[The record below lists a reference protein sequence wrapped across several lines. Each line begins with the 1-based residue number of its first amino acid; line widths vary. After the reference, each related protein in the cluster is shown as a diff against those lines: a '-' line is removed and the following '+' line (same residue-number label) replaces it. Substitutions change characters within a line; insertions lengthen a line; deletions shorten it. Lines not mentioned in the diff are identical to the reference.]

1 MLRDCDHLFFTFTSM
16 DSELKRW
23 EARQQ
28 LILDV
33 LESHV
38 GPQREPAPDKPT
50 RFGTICLNALG
61 NSASNKSTQLRVALK
76 QATRFFCT
84 LVFTRIGWS
93 ALEERLQEQL
103 FQPAALPNCTRL
115 ANTELQNT
123 HCKVIWKLERFMWLV
138 VSYHRPHKIL
148 FVNVSFAAHKGTFA
162 NFLQNLSFCVTE
174 TTCFL
179 RLHLWKKKCCKPWER
194 QPTNPFH
201 FGVILARFQ
210 TT

>member
-1 MLRDCDHLFFTFTSM
+1 MPFVVKGIPISAPQTGPRQQSSKSFALRDQGHLVFTFTSM

-76 QATRFFCT
+76 QATRFFCR
-84 LVFTRIGWS
+84 LVLKRFVFRET
-93 ALEERLQEQL
+93 
-103 FQPAALPNCTRL
+103 
-115 ANTELQNT
+115 ANEINIF
-123 HCKVIWKLERFMWLV
+123 CRNAFEW
-138 VSYHRPHKIL
+138 HKR
-148 FVNVSFAAHKGTFA
+148 TFA
-162 NFLQNLSFCVTE
+162 NYLLNLSYCLIKVM
-174 TTCFL
+174 CFS
-179 RLHLWKKKCCKPWER
+179 RLHLWKKKCCSQWEL
-194 QPTNPFH
+194 QTTNPFH
-201 FGVILARFQ
+201 IGAILTRFQ

>member
-1 MLRDCDHLFFTFTSM
+1 MGSATTTN
-16 DSELKRW
+16 
-23 EARQQ
+23 
-28 LILDV
+28 LDL

-115 ANTELQNT
+115 ANTELQIT
-123 HCKVIWKLERFMWLV
+123 FCKFIAKHSLQSPCKAEALYVTRCFC
-138 VSYHRPHKIL
+138 HRPHKIL
-148 FVNVSFAAHKGTFA
+148 FVNVSFAARKGTFA
-162 NFLQNLSFCVTE
+162 NFLLNL
-174 TTCFL
+174 
-179 RLHLWKKKCCKPWER
+179 
-194 QPTNPFH
+194 
-201 FGVILARFQ
+201 
-210 TT
+210 

>member
-1 MLRDCDHLFFTFTSM
+1 MTGTPISAQQTGLWQQSSKSFALRDCDHLFFTFTSM

-93 ALEERLQEQL
+93 ALEERLQEQPFHL
-103 FQPAALPNCTRL
+103 AAAPHYTRL

-123 HCKVIWKLERFMWLV
+123 HCKVI
-138 VSYHRPHKIL
+138 
-148 FVNVSFAAHKGTFA
+148 
-162 NFLQNLSFCVTE
+162 
-174 TTCFL
+174 
-179 RLHLWKKKCCKPWER
+179 
-194 QPTNPFH
+194 
-201 FGVILARFQ
+201 
-210 TT
+210 